1 MIDRTDAKLPRQRSG
16 RNTAIMSDTT
26 PAITIVGLG
35 PGDASLLT
43 TEARDLLASADEV
56 WLRTKRH
63 PTVSGLPNGPVYESF
78 DAIYD
83 AAKSFDHVYD
93 EIVQRVLKL
102 GRRPQGVIYAVPG
115 HPLFGETT
123 VRELLA
129 HARAAALPI
138 RIVAGMSF
146 VDSLAVALG
155 IDPLVEGLLV
165 LDALALGSRR
175 RLLIPQRPTVVAQV
189 YDRRTA
195 SHAKLA
201 LLEAYPPD
209 HAVRIVCAAGT
220 GAAAVIDT
228 TVERLDREDVFD
240 HLATLYVP
248 PLALTDDVR
257 SFEGVRAVVAR
268 LRDPEGGC
276 PWDLEQTHE
285 TLKRFLLEEAYEA
298 LDALDEGQP
307 KRLAEE
313 LGDLLMQIVLHA
325 QLGEDAGEF
334 VVEDVFASIAA
345 KLIRRHPHV
354 FGDTEVAGAEDVLR
368 NWETFKS
375 EERAGAPLLEAVPKA
390 MPALAQAQSVQSR
403 ASKAQLGPPTISGE
417 ALALAFEA
425 LSASTDAVTAEP
437 LGDLLFGVVALARAR
452 DLDAEEALRM
462 AVRRYREQ
470 VGAEEEAHRRA
481 GNDASA
487 QI

>member
-1 MIDRTDAKLPRQRSG
+1 
-16 RNTAIMSDTT
+16 MSDAAA
-26 PAITIVGLG
+26 AITIVGLG

-43 TEARDLLASADEV
+43 AEARELLASAAEV

-63 PTVSGLPNGPVYESF
+63 PTISGLPTGPAYESF

-83 AAKSFDHVYD
+83 GGDSFDQVY
-93 EIVQRVLKL
+93 EQIVTRVLDL
-102 GRRPQGVIYAVPG
+102 ARRPQGVIYAVPG

-129 HARAAALPI
+129 RAQAAGLSV
-138 RIVAGMSF
+138 RIVAGLSF
-146 VDSLAVALG
+146 VDSLAAALG
-155 IDPLVEGLLV
+155 IDPLADGLLV
-165 LDALALGSRR
+165 LDALALGGRR
-175 RLLIPQRPTVVAQV
+175 RLFIPQRPTVIAQV

-201 LLEAYPPD
+201 LLEAYPPG
-209 HAVRIVCAAGT
+209 HAVRIVRAAGT
-220 GAAAVIDT
+220 GDAAVIDT
-228 TVERLDREDVFD
+228 TVERLDREDAFD

-257 SFEGVRAVVAR
+257 SFEGVRAVIAR
-268 LRDPEGGC
+268 LRDPDGGC

-285 TLKRFLLEEAYEA
+285 TLRRFLLEEAYEA
-298 LDALDEGQP
+298 LDALDQGEP

-334 VVEDVFASIAA
+334 VIEDVFASIAA
-345 KLIRRHPHV
+345 KLVRRHPHV
-354 FGDTEVAGAEDVLR
+354 FGDVQVTGADDVLL
-368 NWETFKS
+368 NWETLKS
-375 EERAGAPLLEAVPKA
+375 EERGDAPLLDAVPKA

-403 ASKAQLGPPTISGE
+403 ASKAGLGPPPPAAD
-417 ALALAFEA
+417 ALARTLDALA
-425 LSASTDAVTAEP
+425 ASTDAVSAGV

-452 DLDAEEALRM
+452 DLDAEEALRT
-462 AVRRYREQ
+462 AVRRFREQ
-470 VGAEEEAHRRA
+470 VTVEEAARKER
-481 GNDASA
+481 NDAPKPT
-487 QI
+487 